1 MDGKETEIKERVHEW
16 LRTTPPWQKIL
27 CFLQVILSAV
37 IVVFAFM
44 GLNDIIPIVTTNT
57 ADLILLAVLFV
68 ISGIRLFP
76 ERKLYTYIYFGVA
89 ALMLVILAVGLML

>member
-1 MDGKETEIKERVHEW
+1 MDRKETEIKERVYEW
-16 LRTTPPWQKIL
+16 LQTTALWQKIL

-37 IVVFAFM
+37 ILVFAFM
-44 GLNDIIPIVTTNT
+44 GLNDVIPIVTTNT
-57 ADLILLAVLFV
+57 ADLILLAILFV

-89 ALMLVILAVGLML
+89 VLMLVILAVGLML